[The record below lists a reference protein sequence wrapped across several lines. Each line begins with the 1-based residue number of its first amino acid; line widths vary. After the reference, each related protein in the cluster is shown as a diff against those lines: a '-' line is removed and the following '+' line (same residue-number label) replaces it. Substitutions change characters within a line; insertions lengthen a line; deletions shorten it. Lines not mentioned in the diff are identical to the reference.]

1 MAKKIDMK
9 TASTELTRNCLLGGD
24 WEGQRVES
32 FLERF
37 TGTREYAED
46 FDEFDFLISDVV
58 NAFPYIHYDPDTKR
72 IVKVTNDPL
81 LYAADR
87 EGLMYQIVGL
97 DVVKMRMP
105 DDDTLYEWYQAYA
118 GICPGRTM
126 SVAALGNHV

>member
-1 MAKKIDMK
+1 MNAASMEMA
-9 TASTELTRNCLLGGD
+9 RVCLLGGD
-24 WEGQRVES
+24 WEGHRVES

-81 LYAADR
+81 RYAADA
-87 EGLMYQIVGL
+87 ECLMYQIVGL

-118 GICPGRTM
+118 GICAGYTM
-126 SVAALGNHV
+126 SVTAWGNHV